1 MSLICLFSAP
11 LAASQSSQSSSF
23 LFLYIGLKK
32 AGDDP
37 MSSSEHTAE
46 PISSML
52 KSRPCILGG
61 SKAKRWLCV
70 LQSLQP
76 LDKLLHEHLRVI
88 ISASLLSLPLTAL
101 CTGNMMSTTLYIVL
115 SHIYSFFLFPLVL
128 SLLAQSCFICMVY
141 RLKSRQIK
149 GTEDAS
155 RSCPNI
161 TNLHEFQRSS
171 WSLSSSKPPFSHLS
185 REVCIYSAWR
195 LNKIKGAWET
205 LPK

>member
-1 MSLICLFSAP
+1 
-11 LAASQSSQSSSF
+11 
-23 LFLYIGLKK
+23 
-32 AGDDP
+32 
-37 MSSSEHTAE
+37 
-46 PISSML
+46 ML
-52 KSRPCILGG
+52 KNRPCILGG

-76 LDKLLHEHLRVI
+76 LDKLLHEHLWVI
-88 ISASLLSLPLTAL
+88 MSTSMLSLPLTAL
-101 CTGNMMSTTLYIVL
+101 CTGNMMLSDTLYIIL

-128 SLLAQSCFICMVY
+128 SLLAQSCLVCIVY

-161 TNLHEFQRSS
+161 TNLHEFQRCS
-171 WSLSSSKPPFSHLS
+171 WSLSSSKCPFSHLS
-185 REVCIYSAWR
+185 YEVGIYSAWR

-205 LPK
+205 QRYFISYVTKVILSWKKPTLLILCQKTWRYKHSLET

>member
-1 MSLICLFSAP
+1 MSLICLFSVP

-23 LFLYIGLKK
+23 LFLYICLKK

-37 MSSSEHTAE
+37 MLSSEHTAE

-61 SKAKRWLCV
+61 WKAEMTMC
-70 LQSLQP
+70 SSIATT
-76 LDKLLHEHLRVI
+76 LRQTATWTFTSYHVRI
-88 ISASLLSLPLTAL
+88 HGILPLTTL
-101 CTGNMMSTTLYIVL
+101 CAGNMMLSATLYIIL

-128 SLLAQSCFICMVY
+128 SLLAQSCFVCMVY
-141 RLKSRQIK
+141 RLKNRQIK

-185 REVCIYSAWR
+185 CEVCIYSAWG